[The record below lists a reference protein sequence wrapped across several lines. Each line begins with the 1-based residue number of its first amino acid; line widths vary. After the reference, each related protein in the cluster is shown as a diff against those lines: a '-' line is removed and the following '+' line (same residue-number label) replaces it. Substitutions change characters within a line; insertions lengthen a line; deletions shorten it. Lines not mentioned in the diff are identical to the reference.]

1 MRFFSVAFYFLLD
14 ALLIVTA
21 LMPCS
26 RAYAAE
32 AADVRLV
39 IDVSGSMK
47 RNDPQNL
54 RQPAVNLL
62 MDLLP
67 EGSRAGVWT
76 FGRDVNMLVPF
87 ADVNDA
93 WRDNARQKAADI
105 NSVGLYTN
113 IGGALE
119 KATAVAAKANQK
131 SHIILLTDGMV
142 DIDKNPEVNQK
153 EWRRIVDKVLPKL
166 KQQGFVVHT
175 VALSDNADTHL
186 MRELSLATGGQA
198 AVAKMAEELMPAF
211 LAAFDAAA
219 PAQQVPLSGNRFL
232 VDSSVEEFTA
242 LMFRDNA
249 ADILA
254 LVGPD
259 ESMLK
264 AGQKQADVAWHH
276 TENFDLVTI
285 TRPLEGEWQVEGELA
300 KGSRITVVSDLSLR
314 VKPLPMNAAIDSLLN
329 LQLALQ
335 EADTLV
341 TRKDFLQLLSIT
353 ATSTPKDGK
362 PSWQKTFDTSTP
374 PANGVFTAQI
384 DGFKKSGE
392 YQIQVVVDGKTFKR
406 RFAHTVAITVPFE
419 LRVSKRQN
427 ANSQLEYLLSV
438 HKNTPQISTKNTQMA
453 VTVIGPD
460 RRQLVQPLLLGAQDE
475 WQYVLQPTL
484 EGQYRLQVKITGI
497 DDAGRSFEYV
507 LDEASVTYA
516 PGADFE
522 SLLAVTASSSA
533 SSEALEII
541 EPVELEPAAVLEPL
555 IENVPVPT
563 EAKSALP
570 SWMLY
575 AALAVGNLVL
585 MIGGIL
591 IFKRMLGG
599 DKSAVVETTENE
611 RASAPQPFEA
621 VDVAEEELDQ
631 TVMEMED
638 LEDEIPPMEDLEPD
652 IDFDED
658 DEPELRAPS
667 LAPQT
672 RDTIDENFDFDLSSI
687 NTKSAAF
694 SIDADKETE
703 SQPLSN
709 KQEDDESKAQA
720 LDATEDELDDAISNL
735 IDELDDSEDGA
746 PAKNNAGKV
755 GEINLDDFDFGDD
768 DEFK

>member
-1 MRFFSVAFYFLLD
+1 MRFFSVAFYFLLS
-14 ALLIVTA
+14 ALLIVIA
-21 LMPCS
+21 LMPCY
-26 RAYAAE
+26 RAYAVE
-32 AADVRLV
+32 AADVRLI

-87 ADVNDA
+87 ADVNGA
-93 WRDNARQKAADI
+93 WRDNARQKASDI

-119 KATAVAAKANQK
+119 KATSVAAKANQK

-198 AVAKMAEELMPAF
+198 AVANTADELMPAF

-242 LMFRDNA
+242 LMFRDKA
-249 ADILA
+249 TDVLA
-254 LVGPD
+254 LMGPD
-259 ESMLK
+259 EQILK
-264 AGQKQADVAWHH
+264 AGQQQADVAWHH
-276 TENFDLVTI
+276 TDNFDLVTI
-285 TRPLEGEWQVEGELA
+285 TRPLEGEWLVEGELA

-314 VKPLPMNAAIDSLLN
+314 IKPLPMNAAVNDLLD

-335 EADTLV
+335 EANAVV

-353 ATSTPKDGK
+353 ATNTPKDGK

-374 PANGVFTAQI
+374 PVTGVFTAQI

-406 RFAHTVAITVPFE
+406 RFSQAVSITSPFE
-419 LRVSKRQN
+419 LSVSKRQN
-427 ANSQLEYLLSV
+427 DNSQLEYLLSV
-438 HKNTPQISTKNTQMA
+438 HKNTPQISSKNTQMA

-460 RRQLVQPLLLGAQDE
+460 RRQLVQPLLLSVQDE
-475 WQYVLQPTL
+475 WQYILQPSL

-497 DDAGRSFEYV
+497 DDAGRTFEHV
-507 LDEASVTYA
+507 LDEATVTYA

-522 SLLAVTASSSA
+522 SLLAATASSGA
-533 SSEALEII
+533 SSEAAAIE
-541 EPVELEPAAVLEPL
+541 EPVAPEAEPVVEPP
-555 IENVPVPT
+555 IEDVPAPT
-563 EAKSALP
+563 EAKSGLP

-585 MIGGIL
+585 MIGGFL

-599 DKSAVVETTENE
+599 DKNAVAETTENE
-611 RASAPQPFEA
+611 RAPAPEPFDTT
-621 VDVAEEELDQ
+621 DVAEEELDQ

-652 IDFDED
+652 LDFDE
-658 DEPELRAPS
+658 PEVSAPS
-667 LAPQT
+667 LAPQPS
-672 RDTIDENFDFDLSSI
+672 DTIDENFDFDLSAMDAKNADPSV
-687 NTKSAAF
+687 
-694 SIDADKETE
+694 DADSATE
-703 SQPLSN
+703 SQPPSSV
-709 KQEDDESKAQA
+709 QEDEASKAQA
-720 LDATEDELDDAISNL
+720 LDAAEDELDDAISNL
-735 IDELDDSEDGA
+735 IDELDESEDDA
-746 PAKNNAGKV
+746 PAKHNAGKV